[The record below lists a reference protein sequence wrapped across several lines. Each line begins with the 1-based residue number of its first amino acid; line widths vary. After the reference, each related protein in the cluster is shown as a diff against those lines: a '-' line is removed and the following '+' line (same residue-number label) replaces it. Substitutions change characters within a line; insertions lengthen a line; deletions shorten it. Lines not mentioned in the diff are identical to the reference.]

1 MPQVHFHDLR
11 HSCATILLQL
21 GVDLHVVRE
30 ILGHTSI
37 KTTERYAHVM
47 VQPQRLA
54 LAKLGRLHEDL
65 HRDLH
70 RQSKRRPKAPL
81 ST

>member
-1 MPQVHFHDLR
+1 
-11 HSCATILLQL
+11 
-21 GVDLHVVRE
+21 VDRHVVRE

-47 VQPQRLA
+47 VQPQRRA
-54 LAKLGRLHEDL
+54 LAKLGRLRE
-65 HRDLH
+65 DLH

-81 ST
+81 SI